1 MSASG
6 EKNGAKAGMGGA
18 RGKSELSTG
27 QADAKA
33 ETRTED
39 GPGAE
44 PGAAAGSATGVEG
57 GAEGKDSTGG
67 TAGDGGAGAGPKPR
81 SVRLVLFSLMI
92 AVLLAMLDNMIVGTA
107 MPTIVG
113 ELGGLEHLSWVVTA
127 YTLTTAASTPLW
139 GKLGD
144 MFGRKGVFLT
154 SIVLFLA
161 GSMTSG
167 AAQTMSQLI
176 GFRALQGLGAGGL
189 MVGAMAIMGDLIAPR
204 ERGKYMGM
212 MAGVM
217 SLAMIGGPLVGG
229 TLTDHLGWRWA
240 FYINLPLGA
249 IALAMIT
256 SVLHLPKKRT
266 KGRIDY
272 LGAALLTTGITA
284 AVLVTSWG
292 GTEYA
297 WGSGTIIGI
306 SVLAVAALVAFPLV
320 ERRVAEPIL
329 PLGVFRNLNFSLVT
343 VIGFLLGFVMFGAMT
358 FLPLFQQSVQG
369 ASATNSG
376 LLLLP
381 VLLPMMIVSV
391 VTGRA
396 TTKTGKY
403 RAYPII
409 GGALIPAG
417 LFLLAQMDV
426 GTARLTSGLYMAVL
440 GAGMGFLMQ
449 LTMLIAQN
457 SVELKDMGV
466 ASSTTTLFRTIGGS
480 FGVAL
485 MGTVF
490 SGKVEDSMK
499 ESAAAAGGQQGGGS
513 MAKLTEGGAQ
523 LDADSLAKLP
533 AKVREA
539 YEHAVASG
547 INGVFLLAGGI
558 ALIAFLAAWFIK
570 EVPLKDAEAQKGQ
583 PDAGQDPDAVQDISV
598 SSAEEL
604 AATDAPR
611 GAADEEATGPVA
623 DDRTS
628 VRA

>member
-1 MSASG
+1 MAASG
-6 EKNGAKAGMGGA
+6 ATKRSKRDDGDVEA
-18 RGKSELSTG
+18 
-27 QADAKA
+27 
-33 ETRTED
+33 ED
-39 GPGAE
+39 GTSGGQEPTKRAAPAPALSAD
-44 PGAAAGSATGVEG
+44 PGAAQTATAAQPSAGAQTATAADADPGSA
-57 GAEGKDSTGG
+57 
-67 TAGDGGAGAGPKPR
+67 GPRPR
-81 SVRLVLFSLMI
+81 SVRVVLFSLMI

-144 MFGRKGVFLT
+144 MYGRKGVFLT
-154 SIVLFLA
+154 SILVFLA

-167 AAQTMSQLI
+167 AAQTMGQLI

-189 MVGAMAIMGDLIAPR
+189 MVGAMAIMGDLISPR

-249 IALAMIT
+249 VALAMVT
-256 SVLHLPKKRT
+256 TVLHLPKKRS

-297 WGSGTIIGI
+297 WDSGTIIGI
-306 SVLAVAALVAFPLV
+306 GALAVAALIAFPFV

-329 PLGVFRNLNFSLVT
+329 PLGVFRSGNFSLVT
-343 VIGFLLGFVMFGAMT
+343 LIGFLLGFVMFGSMT

-381 VLLPMMIVSV
+381 VLLPMMVVSV

-409 GGALIPAG
+409 GGALIPVG
-417 LFLLAQMDV
+417 LFLLAQMES
-426 GTARLTSGLYMAVL
+426 GTSRLTSGLYMAVL

-485 MGTVF
+485 MGTLF
-490 SGKVEDSMK
+490 TRQVEDSMR
-499 ESAAAAGGQQGGGS
+499 EAAAAGGGTGGGAA
-513 MAKLTEGGAQ
+513 AKLTEGGAQ
-523 LDADSLAKLP
+523 LDAASLAKLP
-533 AKVREA
+533 DAVRMA
-539 YEHAVASG
+539 YEHAVADG
-547 INGVFLLAGGI
+547 THVVFLVSAGVAALA
-558 ALIAFLAAWFIK
+558 FVAAWFIK
-570 EVPLKDAEAQKGQ
+570 EVPLKGATAQQ
-583 PDAGQDPDAVQDISV
+583 PQESQQPQG
-598 SSAEEL
+598 SA
-604 AATDAPR
+604 
-611 GAADEEATGPVA
+611 
-623 DDRTS
+623 
-628 VRA
+628 